1 MESAGQGPNPE
12 GPEGAVRPFFRALR
26 SRVLVA
32 ITVAVAVVAGAV
44 GGLSERKPHY
54 EATAQVL
61 VTPVPIDDTT
71 YRGLPVLRESND
83 QTRTV
88 QTAATLIDSRQ
99 AADHA
104 AAALGAG
111 WSGPLVRDAVDVKPE
126 GQSNIIDITATAA
139 SSTLA
144 ARVANEFAAAALEVR
159 ASRLRAF
166 VQDAIKETRAQS
178 AAEPDQATPL
188 AKDLRLRL
196 GALRAIDKGDDPTLA
211 LAEAAVPPSSSSD
224 LSPAIILAVALV
236 AGLIL
241 AVGTALLLDALTP
254 RRLADEY
261 ELTQLY
267 PLQVLARLPAHG
279 RRLSG
284 PAGPP
289 VVPSRVGEVLRT
301 LQVQLDLAPGRH
313 RTILLTSVAR
323 ADGKT
328 TTAIEFALTLA
339 GTGRE
344 ILLID
349 FDLREP
355 DVANALGLRQ
365 DPSIAT
371 LLAPDANL
379 STVAVNVNGV
389 STLTVVTARPGAD
402 LPFLED
408 LSGRMPEL
416 LAEALNVADYIVID
430 TPPVGDV
437 SDALTI
443 AGCVDDVIL
452 VSRLGHTPRAGLIAT
467 RDLLQATGIRP
478 SGHIVIGGSDSASGS
493 YAALTAPPVRPSVR
507 THVQAAD

>member
-1 MESAGQGPNPE
+1 
-12 GPEGAVRPFFRALR
+12 
-26 SRVLVA
+26 
-32 ITVAVAVVAGAV
+32 VVAGAV
-44 GGLSERKPHY
+44 GGLSERKPRY

-61 VTPVPIDDTT
+61 VTPVPLSDTT
-71 YRGLPVLRESND
+71 FRGLPVLRESND

-88 QTAATLIDSRQ
+88 QTAASLIDSRQ
-99 AADHA
+99 AADRT

-111 WSGPLVRDAVDVKPE
+111 WSGPLVREAVEVKPE
-126 GQSNIIDITATAA
+126 GQSNIIDITATAG
-139 SSTLA
+139 SSALA
-144 ARVANEFAAAALEVR
+144 ARLANEFAAAALEVR
-159 ASRLRAF
+159 ARRLRGF
-166 VQDAIKETRAQS
+166 VLDAIKETRAQA
-178 AAEPDQATPL
+178 AAEPDQASPL
-188 AKDLRLRL
+188 AADLRARL
-196 GALRAIDKGDDPTLA
+196 SALRAINKGDDPTLA
-211 LAEAAVPPSSSSD
+211 LAEAAVPPPSSSD
-224 LSPAIILAVALV
+224 LSPALILGVALL

-241 AVGTALLLDALTP
+241 AVGAALLLDALTP

-267 PLQVLARLPAHG
+267 PLQVLARLPVRG
-279 RRLSG
+279 RGLSRTSS
-284 PAGPP
+284 PP
-289 VVPSRVGEVLRT
+289 VVPPRVREALRT

-355 DVANALGLRQ
+355 DVANALALRQ

-371 LLAPDANL
+371 LLSPDSHL
-379 STVAVNVNGV
+379 SNVAVNVHGV
-389 STLTVVTARPGAD
+389 PTLTVVTARPGSD
-402 LPFLED
+402 LPFLEE

-443 AGCVDDVIL
+443 AGYVDDVIL

-467 RDLLQATGIRP
+467 RDLLQSTGIRP

-493 YAALTAPPVRPSVR
+493 YAPLSGPTVTPSVR